1 MPPEAKRTASPDSP
15 EVLSRVHEGLDLVEI
30 IARQMRR
37 QLGPS
42 VDVDEM
48 AAYGREGLLRAAR
61 SFDPGK
67 GVPFRRWA
75 NLRVRGAMIDG
86 MRAGGGLPRRVYQKL
101 RAMTAAD
108 HTYEAKQEELA
119 ASPPKTPEEAEA
131 HLKDSLASAAMAMA
145 LGFLTMSSGDALD
158 RVGDEREL
166 QDEEVARKQL
176 VAKVRA
182 AIEER
187 PEQEKK
193 LLLRHYFDDVTME
206 EAATELGLSKSWASR
221 LHARAI
227 EGVVKALKRADV
239 TI

>member
-1 MPPEAKRTASPDSP
+1 MPPDAKLKDSP
-15 EVLSRVHEGLDLVEI
+15 EILSRVHEGLDLVEI

-37 QLGPS
+37 QLGPN

-48 AAYGREGLLRAAR
+48 VAYGREGLLSAAR
-61 SFDPGK
+61 SFDASK

-86 MRAGGGLPRRVYQKL
+86 MRSGGGLPRRVYQKL

-108 HTYEAKQEELA
+108 QTYSAKHEELA
-119 ASPPKTPEEAEA
+119 AAPPNSPEAAEA
-131 HLKDSLASAAMAMA
+131 QLKDSLANAAMAMA
-145 LGFLTMSSGDALD
+145 LGFLTMASGDALD
-158 RVGDEREL
+158 YVGDRHEL
-166 QDEEVARKQL
+166 QDEEIARKDL
-176 VAKVRA
+176 VAKIRA

-206 EAATELGLSKSWASR
+206 EAGAELGLSKSWASR

-227 EGVVKALKRADV
+227 EGIVKSLKRANISDH
-239 TI
+239 